1 MAIPIVI
8 MFGPFKV
15 RNSFESWIQL
25 FLPWSYPPS
34 TISPLH
40 AFHITL
46 IVYAYIWYPP
56 ICQISVVYGALDQEF
71 LVGFRLRAQTRSLAA
86 PSPSS
91 VVHPLR
97 CATSSAGHTGVNKD
111 SPSDSISSGE
121 RGWVPLLFLPAF
133 TYSRPEEIWLPI
145 GCWVNKMS
153 LLKIPSSSCF
163 EPLMFSATLRRV
175 L

>member
-1 MAIPIVI
+1 MAIPIAI
-8 MFGPFKV
+8 MFGPCKV

-40 AFHITL
+40 AFHIIL
-46 IVYAYIWYPP
+46 IAYAYIWYPP
-56 ICQISVVYGALDQEF
+56 NSQISVEYGALDQEF
-71 LVGFRLRAQTRSLAA
+71 LVGFSVQAQMRSLAT

-97 CATSSAGHTGVNKD
+97 CVTFSARHTGVSKD
-111 SPSDSISSGE
+111 SPNDSIRSNECGK
-121 RGWVPLLFLPAF
+121 VPLLFLPAF
-133 TYSRPEEIWLPI
+133 SYQSSIESWLPI
-145 GCWVNKMS
+145 GCWVNRMS
-153 LLKIPSSSCF
+153 LLKIPSSSCL
-163 EPLMFSATLRRV
+163 EPHMFSATLRQV